1 VSTVSVTDGDTWG
14 GRPVARRLADAAL
27 RRRVVVTGTI
37 CDTGTARSGALGH
50 RGSFRCEL
58 DDGTGHIALLF
69 LGRPDVPGLTPGT
82 RCTVEGTARA
92 DRDGLVLWNPLYR
105 LEPPGEH

>member
-1 VSTVSVTDGDTWG
+1 VSTVSFTDGDTWG
-14 GRPVARRLADAAL
+14 GRPVARRLADAAP
-27 RRRVVVTGTI
+27 RRRVVVTGTV
-37 CDTGTARSGALGH
+37 CDTGTARSGALGS

-69 LGRPDVPGLTPGT
+69 FGRSDVPGLGPGA
-82 RCTVEGTARA
+82 RCTVEGTARP
-92 DRDGLVLWNPLYR
+92 DRGGLVLWNPLYR